1 MNKRNRANVSRGT
14 IPAKIDSELANKLK
28 TKADGKYSLE
38 TLAEVEESITDVANV
53 IKPQTHITQNNRQV
67 KLFHVK
73 QKARRLFA
81 AEESFMLYVGQ
92 SKTINR

>member
-1 MNKRNRANVSRGT
+1 MSKRNRANVSRGT
-14 IPAKIDSELANKLK
+14 NPAIIDSELANKLK

-38 TLAEVEESITDVANV
+38 TLAEVEESITDTLYG

-73 QKARRLFA
+73 QNMRQ
-81 AEESFMLYVGQ
+81 LYVAEKVLC
-92 SKTINR
+92 SKLYNLRQ